1 MSDIDETTV
10 HEPAPQPSRDDS
22 PAATKR
28 VARRALVLGAAGAGA
43 GLVAGL
49 VTGADPAAAAN
60 GSPVELGKANT
71 CTATTSISTTR
82 GIGLS
87 ATSSANRE
95 TAVAGV
101 DTSAI
106 AGHGVTGTST
116 NGIGVKGT
124 SGSST
129 GVSGIGDQIGVLG
142 TASSGEAYGGVLGL
156 LGATTPPAVDVPI
169 LGAVTGYALLDQLAQ
184 TGVIGYSSNGTGVYG
199 ETDDG
204 FDFGTVAVSAY
215 DGSANGAYGLYA
227 TSAKGQAV
235 YASGHATVTGN
246 LSKGGGSFRIDHPL
260 DPANKYLY
268 HSFVE
273 SPDMMDIYNGNVLLD
288 DQGQATV
295 ELPDW
300 FEALNKDFRYQLTP
314 IGGAAPNL
322 HISRKVDGGSF
333 DIAGGDPGAEV
344 SWMLTGIRQ
353 DAWADANRIPLEV
366 DKPTKD
372 RGRYLH
378 PELYGPDAK
387 PVNELVQPNLHRPR
401 LSRQNR
407 QRNE

>member
-1 MSDIDETTV
+1 V
-10 HEPAPQPSRDDS
+10 H
-22 PAATKR
+22 
-28 VARRALVLGAAGAGA
+28 GA
-43 GLVAGL
+43 
-49 VTGADPAAAAN
+49 
-60 GSPVELGKANT
+60 
-71 CTATTSISTTR
+71 ST
-82 GIGLS
+82 
-87 ATSSANRE
+87 
-95 TAVAGV
+95 
-101 DTSAI
+101 
-106 AGHGVTGTST
+106 
-116 NGIGVKGT
+116 KGT
-124 SGSST
+124 GVYGSSGSGT

-142 TASSGEAYGGVLGL
+142 SATNGEAYGGVLGL
-156 LGATTPPAVDVPI
+156 LGATTPPADGVPI

-184 TGVIGYSSNGTGVYG
+184 TGVIGYSKNGTGVYG

-235 YASGHATVTGN
+235 YASGDATVTGK

-273 SPDMMDIYNGNVLLD
+273 SPDMMNIYNGNVVLD

-300 FEALNKDFRYQLTP
+300 FEALNKEFRYQLTP

-333 DIAGGDPGAEV
+333 DIAAGNPGAEV
-344 SWMLTGIRQ
+344 SWMVTGIRQ
-353 DAWADANRIPLEV
+353 DAWAEANRIPLEV
-366 DKPTKD
+366 DKSTND

-387 PVNELVQPNLHRPR
+387 PVTELVKPNLHCPT
-401 LSRQNR
+401 LSR
-407 QRNE
+407 RNLPRNG